1 MNPLTAKKLAQILL
15 TNGFIL
21 SRQKGSH
28 QIYKNIFTGIIVPVP
43 LHGKN
48 KPLPF
53 GTFLAIIKQ
62 SKIPKD
68 KFSKRN

>member
-1 MNPLTAKKLAQILL
+1 MNPLTAKKIAQILL
-15 TNGFIL
+15 ANGLIL

-28 QIYKNIFTGIIVPVP
+28 QIYKNIFTGIIAPIP

-68 KFSKRN
+68 RFSKHN